1 MQDERKEVKEER
13 KEEEE
18 AWIVVEIKDTRGLN
32 LTRRLALDYVSSL
45 FLEVVS

>member
-1 MQDERKEVKEER
+1 MQDERKEVEER

-32 LTRRLALDYVSSL
+32 LTRRLALDFVSSL